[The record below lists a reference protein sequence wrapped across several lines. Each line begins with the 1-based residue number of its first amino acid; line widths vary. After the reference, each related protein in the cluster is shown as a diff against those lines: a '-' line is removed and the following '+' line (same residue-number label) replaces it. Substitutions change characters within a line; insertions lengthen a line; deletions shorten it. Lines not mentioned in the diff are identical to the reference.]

1 MTSYTVHACFHYGTY
16 APVGV
21 YAQRQ
26 DAMKALVQEVAKGT
40 ITAAWIRFFDDT
52 KLIYSW
58 KHDRDTL
65 ADAQSAA
72 ECVL

>member
-1 MTSYTVHACFHYGTY
+1 MANYTVHTRTRFGTY

-21 YAQRQ
+21 FTQRQ

-40 ITAAWIRFFDDT
+40 IATAWIRFFNDT
-52 KLIYSW
+52 QLIYSW
-58 KHDRDTL
+58 DHDHDTL

>member
-1 MTSYTVHACFHYGTY
+1 MINYTVHSRSHYGTY

-26 DAMKALVQEVAKGT
+26 EAMEALVQEVAKGYVAT
-40 ITAAWIRFFDDT
+40 AWIRFFNDT
-52 KLIYSW
+52 QLIYSW
-58 KHDRDTL
+58 DHDHDTL

-72 ECVL
+72 GCVL